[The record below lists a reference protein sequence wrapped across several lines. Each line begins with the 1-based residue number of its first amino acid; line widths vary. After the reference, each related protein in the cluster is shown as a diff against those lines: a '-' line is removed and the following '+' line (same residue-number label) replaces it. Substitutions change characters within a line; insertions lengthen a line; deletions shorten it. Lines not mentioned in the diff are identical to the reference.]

1 MMEMTDF
8 SLKELLASVFADVA
22 YGSTGE
28 TALVQTHCLY
38 PDGSN
43 ATVRIVR
50 CGASL
55 WKISDDYAGLDVVR
69 NHFLNVSDRSLKIRA
84 KKISEMTDVGYDDGE
99 WHLTATSFEQI
110 VGCVLGVAN
119 ASQQWVGRM
128 FGEHKTSASD
138 IVEHKLWNSLKK
150 VFDEKMIE
158 RSPIMVGRSKPHE
171 MSALLTLPSR
181 KRIAFEAVVP
191 HPGSIYSAYTKM
203 MDVSSGEGRPDH
215 MKLVIDSDAGW
226 GSGDLALLLS
236 AGAELWDLSRNSEE
250 GMRALA

>member
-8 SLKELLASVFADVA
+8 SLKELLAPVFADVA

-84 KKISEMTDVGYDDGE
+84 KKISEMTDVGYTDGK
-99 WHLTATSFEQI
+99 WHLTATGFEQI
-110 VGCVLGVAN
+110 VGCALGVAN
-119 ASQQWVGRM
+119 ASQQWVGKM
-128 FGEHKTSASD
+128 FGAHKTSASE
-138 IVEHKLWNSLKK
+138 IVEHKLWNSLKN

-158 RSPIMVGRSKPHE
+158 RSPIMAGKSKHHE
-171 MSALLTLPSR
+171 MSALLISRSR

-191 HPGSIYSAYTKM
+191 YPVSIYSAYTKM
-203 MDVSSGEGRPDH
+203 MDVGSGENRPDS
-215 MKLVIDSDAGW
+215 MKLVIDSDTGW
-226 GSGDLALLLS
+226 GSEDLALLLS
-236 AGAELWDLSRNSEE
+236 AGADLCDLSRNSVEQ
-250 GMRALA
+250 MKAFA